1 MAVGRWLH
9 RLPPE
14 TVCLALLVGAAN
26 RDLGRCPQGAVFSWT
41 LGTCEGKR
49 REPKRSLAKATAV
62 VVEERDGNEV
72 EKRRNG
78 TENEKKRDST
88 KSSPPDSLPMSTTT
102 E

>member
-1 MAVGRWLH
+1 M
-9 RLPPE
+9 
-14 TVCLALLVGAAN
+14 
-26 RDLGRCPQGAVFSWT
+26 
-41 LGTCEGKR
+41 
-49 REPKRSLAKATAV
+49 

-102 E
+102 EADGVSEAVRQLKPPGLKATRKEREKIGEQTGERRKQSSTSRGSRIRRSRRRPSGTF